1 MTKIERT
8 DRDTSLA
15 LGVDPSI
22 DQGLD
27 HGRHLRGLCLTPISS
42 CRSIFK
48 IRSIDYFDVLML
60 CKTGFCL
67 LNFE

>member
-8 DRDTSLA
+8 DRDTS

-27 HGRHLRGLCLTPISS
+27 HGRHLRGLCLAPISS
-42 CRSIFK
+42 SRSIIK
-48 IRSIDYFDVLML
+48 IHSIGYF
-60 CKTGFCL
+60 
-67 LNFE
+67 